1 MQFSFLSKNSFLGS
15 SSSIKRDDFFWK
27 WTNEWGKSIVGS
39 NPLLIVHIT
48 RGMLSFSPFPY
59 AGLTLIFA
67 FFLKA
72 ISLIWLPSF
81 SVNFVYSGAERSC
94 KSAICHSPHKF
105 HPRKSGHFFISVF
118 I

>member
-39 NPLLIVHIT
+39 NPLLIVHIA

-59 AGLTLIFA
+59 AHERRDSLSYLH
-67 FFLKA
+67 FFGKRFHSYGFLQ
-72 ISLIWLPSF
+72 LPSPQYY
-81 SVNFVYSGAERSC
+81 SLGIANFTNLTKARGSRLVQVSTD
-94 KSAICHSPHKF
+94 
-105 HPRKSGHFFISVF
+105 
-118 I
+118 